1 MALVLLTE
9 GCCVCPGGG
18 SRGSS
23 TTRPAP
29 TASATATAAPPAS
42 APAPAPAPAGTVTAR
57 VVVDEYRK
65 SERAA
70 DARWKGKKLRVSGWI
85 AELSPGHVANPVIG
99 VGPTASTDPLEDA
112 MVACRV
118 TDALVRRV
126 STLKRR
132 AFIVVEGV
140 IEGKRFGQIRLEEC
154 VIVSGGT

>member
-1 MALVLLTE
+1 MALVVLTE

-29 TASATATAAPPAS
+29 TASATAKPAPP

-57 VVVDEYRK
+57 VVVDAYK
-65 SERAA
+65 KNERAA

-85 AELSPGHVANPVIG
+85 AELSPGHVANPVIA
-99 VGPTASTDPLEDA
+99 VGATASTDPLEDA

-118 TDALVRRV
+118 TDALVGRV
-126 STLKRR
+126 STLRRR
-132 AFIVVEGV
+132 AFIVVEGE